1 MRQQLILLAVVVGS
15 GGLFS
20 ACQGHDPVADENQAR
35 ARVLLAAMPELLQ
48 PVRVDTGAGGVGETA
63 QEGYT
68 TDGKK
73 LSIVNIAPIE
83 TLNDG
88 VHDTENNAFM
98 TLQDPT
104 VALEGFP
111 LDRRLQVNWVK
122 ALEMG
127 LIEPRADLQGKS
139 EMLVMDMDIL
149 MTNTKDMPYV
159 RFPHLQHTKWLDCS
173 NCHPKIFIPR
183 ENANDISMNKV
194 LRGEYCGVC
203 HDKVAF
209 ALFTCERCHSVP
221 HAGSGKWW

>member
-1 MRQQLILLAVVVGS
+1 MVVRVFLPVVPVLVAVIS
-15 GGLFS
+15 T
-20 ACQGHDPVADENQAR
+20 ACQGHEPVQEPWVQA
-35 ARVLLAAMPELLQ
+35 ALQFGQEPAPAEGAATEVEEVP
-48 PVRVDTGAGGVGETA
+48 D
-63 QEGYT
+63 GYT
-68 TDGKK
+68 SEGKR

-111 LDRRLQVNWVK
+111 LDRRLQVNWVQ

-127 LIEPRADLQGKS
+127 LIEPRADITGKS
-139 EMLVMDMDIL
+139 EMLVMNLDIV
-149 MTNTKDMPYV
+149 MKNTKDMPYV

-173 NCHPKIFIPR
+173 NCHPNIFIPQ

-209 ALFTCERCHSVP
+209 SLFTCERCHSVP
-221 HAGSGKWW
+221 HATSGKWW